1 MCAYTN
7 TSTVYKVM
15 LRLRPHPGGG
25 GGGGS
30 AVAAALLR
38 ANSYFHIGKGWGG
51 TGNERKETSVK
62 VVSRGLQRDAVYLG

>member
-25 GGGGS
+25 GGCS
-30 AVAAALLR
+30 AVAVALLR
-38 ANSYFHIGKGWGG
+38 AKSYFHIGKGWGG
-51 TGNERKETSVK
+51 TRNERKETSVK
-62 VVSRGLQRDAVYLG
+62 VVSRGLQRDVVYLG